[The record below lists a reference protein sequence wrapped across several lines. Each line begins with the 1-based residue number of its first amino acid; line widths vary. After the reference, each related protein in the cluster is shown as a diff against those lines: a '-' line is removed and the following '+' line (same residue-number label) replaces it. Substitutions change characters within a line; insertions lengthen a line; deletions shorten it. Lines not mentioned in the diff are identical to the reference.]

1 MPSNLVIV
9 ESPAKINKLQSFLGR
24 DYIVMASYGHFRDLD
39 PDDLSVD
46 LSNDFKPNYI
56 LTSEKQKK
64 KYKNQKD
71 VVKEWKSLMKKCH
84 TVYLAS
90 DFDREGEAIAW
101 HIKEVLKLNA
111 TNSRR
116 IVFTEITKTA
126 ILNAIDN
133 PTTIN
138 DNMFYAQQAR
148 RILDRIIGYLISP
161 ILWKQIQSSYTQ
173 AKSLSAGRVQSV
185 VVKLVMD
192 REEEIKKFESSPY
205 FKITGNFLYENATL
219 SADLNKEKE
228 ITSLE
233 ESQKILEFCQEA
245 DFWIDDVKTRH
256 TKRQPP
262 LPFITSSLQQEASQ
276 KLSMSPKD
284 TMSIAQK
291 LYEKGK
297 ITYMRTD
304 SLVLSEE
311 AHEAIKKRVES
322 EFGKEFYQKNKKTV
336 GSSPQDDKKKKS
348 KKSEGGKKGKK
359 EDNNNA
365 QEAHEAC
372 RPTDFTVASLSDAS
386 ISNRENRLYK
396 LIWSRT
402 VMSQMKPAEC
412 DITSVKIKMKQG
424 ESVHKYHFV
433 SKKEVITF
441 LGYLKVIEYMKSFKN
456 KQEEE
461 EEPTEDNEEKPAE
474 ENILT
479 EEIKEGKSVSYQKI
493 QAEEKLTKPPQPH
506 YQEASLIKKLDELG
520 IGRPSTYA
528 TMITNVQER
537 CYVEKKTIKPKEKE
551 MNKLVLEK
559 NKIKSKKEKV
569 KIGGEKDKLFPT
581 NLGEIVNRFLIEHF
595 PEILDYKFTAHL
607 ENQLDEVAQGNVNWV
622 EVVGEIYEKIKPKLE
637 EMNVCLTK
645 EKDKYKRELGVDP
658 QTGATLTTY
667 IGKYGPVVKYE
678 CEVTDT
684 VRFSPLGDLKME
696 TVTLE
701 EALKLFAYPKILGE
715 YRKKEVSLC
724 KGQYGFY
731 LRYNKKNVSIP
742 KPVEGEEPEYIPEE
756 ITLSDAK
763 KIISDLSKQP
773 KAHTLEYEGVTITVK
788 KGPYG
793 PYFNYQGKNYS
804 IYKTYDADN
813 LTAEDVKKI
822 VSYKKGGKIKTTST
836 KAPTTKAPN
845 TKTKETPKK
854 KIKKTNTQGEKKKED
869 TKKKPKKKVVKKT
882 KEEKQE

>member
-1 MPSNLVIV
+1 
-9 ESPAKINKLQSFLGR
+9 
-24 DYIVMASYGHFRDLD
+24 
-39 PDDLSVD
+39 
-46 LSNDFKPNYI
+46 
-56 LTSEKQKK
+56 
-64 KYKNQKD
+64 
-71 VVKEWKSLMKKCH
+71 
-84 TVYLAS
+84 
-90 DFDREGEAIAW
+90 
-101 HIKEVLKLNA
+101 
-111 TNSRR
+111 
-116 IVFTEITKTA
+116 
-126 ILNAIDN
+126 
-133 PTTIN
+133 
-138 DNMFYAQQAR
+138 
-148 RILDRIIGYLISP
+148 
-161 ILWKQIQSSYTQ
+161 
-173 AKSLSAGRVQSV
+173 
-185 VVKLVMD
+185 
-192 REEEIKKFESSPY
+192 
-205 FKITGNFLYENATL
+205 
-219 SADLNKEKE
+219 
-228 ITSLE
+228 
-233 ESQKILEFCQEA
+233 
-245 DFWIDDVKTRH
+245 VKTRH

-262 LPFITSSLQQEASQ
+262 LPFTTSSLQQEASQ
-276 KLSMSPKD
+276 KLSMSPKE

-311 AHEAIKKRVES
+311 AHEAIKKKVES
-322 EFGKEFYQKNKKTV
+322 EFGQQFYQKNKKTV
-336 GSSPQDDKKKKS
+336 GTSPQDDKKNT
-348 KKSEGGKKGKK
+348 KK
-359 EDNNNA
+359 EKTKKKEKEEKNNA

-441 LGYLKVIEYMKSFKN
+441 LGYLKVIEYMKSLKN

-461 EEPTEDNEEKPAE
+461 EEPTEDNEENPTE
-474 ENILT
+474 EDILT
-479 EEIKEGKSVSYQKI
+479 VEIEVGKKVKYQKI

-607 ENQLDEVAQGNVNWV
+607 ENQLDEVSQGNANWV

-637 EMNVCLTK
+637 EMNVSLTK

-667 IGKYGPVVKYE
+667 IGKYGPVVKYQH
-678 CEVTDT
+678 EVTDT
-684 VRFSPLGDLKME
+684 VRFAPLGDLKME

-701 EALKLFAYPKILGE
+701 EALKLFAYPKSLGE

-731 LRYNKKNVSIP
+731 LKYNKKNVSIP

-756 ITLSDAK
+756 MTLTDAK

-773 KAHTLEYEGVTITVK
+773 KAHTLDYEGTTITVR
-788 KGPYG
+788 KGQYG

-822 VSYKKGGKIKTTST
+822 LSYKKGGKKTKAKTSTTREEIKTTPPS
-836 KAPTTKAPN
+836 
-845 TKTKETPKK
+845 
-854 KIKKTNTQGEKKKED
+854 KKED
-869 TKKKPKKKVVKKT
+869 KGMKKEEKKKKVVKK
-882 KEEKQE
+882 KIVKKKVVKKKVNEENE

>member
-1 MPSNLVIV
+1 MSFNLVIV
-9 ESPAKINKLQSFLGR
+9 ESPAKIKKLQSFLGSK
-24 DYIVMASYGHFRDLD
+24 YIVLASYGHFRDLD
-39 PDDLSVD
+39 PKKLSVN
-46 LSNDFKPNYI
+46 LEQDFEPEYSI
-56 LTSEKQKK
+56 SHGKQ
-64 KYKNQKD
+64 N
-71 VVKEWKSLMKKCH
+71 VVRELKTQMKKCH

-192 REEEIKKFESSPY
+192 REQEIKKFQSAPY

-233 ESQKILEFCQEA
+233 ESKEILEFCQEA

-262 LPFITSSLQQEASQ
+262 LPFTTSSLQQEASQ
-276 KLSMSPKD
+276 KLSMSPKE

-311 AHEAIKKRVES
+311 AHEAIKKKVES
-322 EFGKEFYQKNKKTV
+322 EFGQQFYQKNKKTV
-336 GSSPQDDKKKKS
+336 GTSPQDDKKNT
-348 KKSEGGKKGKK
+348 KK
-359 EDNNNA
+359 EKTKKKEKEEKNNA

-441 LGYLKVIEYMKSFKN
+441 LGYLKVIEYMKSLKN

-461 EEPTEDNEEKPAE
+461 EEPTEDNEENPTE
-474 ENILT
+474 EDILT
-479 EEIKEGKSVSYQKI
+479 VEIEVGKKVKYQKI

-607 ENQLDEVAQGNVNWV
+607 ENQLDEVSQGNANWV

-637 EMNVCLTK
+637 EMNVSLTK

-667 IGKYGPVVKYE
+667 IGKYGPVVKYQH
-678 CEVTDT
+678 EVTDT
-684 VRFSPLGDLKME
+684 VRFAPLGDLKME

-701 EALKLFAYPKILGE
+701 EALKLFAYPKSLGE

-731 LRYNKKNVSIP
+731 LKYNKKNVSIP

-756 ITLSDAK
+756 MTLTDAK

-773 KAHTLEYEGVTITVK
+773 KAHTLDYEGTTITVR
-788 KGPYG
+788 KGQYG

-822 VSYKKGGKIKTTST
+822 LSYKKGGKKTKAKTSTTREEIKTTPPS
-836 KAPTTKAPN
+836 
-845 TKTKETPKK
+845 
-854 KIKKTNTQGEKKKED
+854 KKED
-869 TKKKPKKKVVKKT
+869 KGMKKEEKKKKVVKK
-882 KEEKQE
+882 KIVKKKVVKKKVNEENE